1 MPNQR
6 ITDLPNLVASQ
17 LDGDDLIYVVN
28 VQSDTSHKITF
39 SALAGD
45 SLITLS
51 AYDTQNTLNINYLS
65 GNIDS
70 NTTAISLLDQGE
82 ASLVQDINF
91 LSASIDQNTSDI
103 LTVSAIAETA
113 GGIGDL
119 TTDVLELSGQ
129 VQELSANQ
137 DLSEIE
143 ITAVFD
149 YLSGEIDLRYESGD
163 SPTFTAIN
171 ASTITTT
178 GLAQVESL
186 RIDQTA
192 TSTMTLTATHY
203 VNVNI
208 SGTSYKMLLAS
219 N

>member
-163 SPTFTAIN
+163 SPTFNAID

-178 GLAQVESL
+178 GLAQVDSL

-192 TSTMTLTATHY
+192 TSTMTLTATHF

-208 SGTSYKMLLAS
+208 SGTPYKMLLAT
-219 N
+219 

>member
-51 AYDTQNTLNINYLS
+51 AYDTQNTLNVNYLS
-65 GNIDS
+65 GSIDS

-82 ASLVQDINF
+82 ASLGQDINF

-103 LTVSAIAETA
+103 LTVSAIAESA
-113 GGIGDL
+113 GGVGDL
-119 TTDVLELSGQ
+119 TSDVLELSGQ
-129 VQELSANQ
+129 VLELSANQ

-163 SPTFTAIN
+163 SPTFTAIG

-178 GLAQVESL
+178 GQAQVNSL
-186 RIDQTA
+186 RINQTA
-192 TSTMTLTATHY
+192 TTTTTLTATHY

-208 SGTSYKMLLAS
+208 SGTPYKMLLAT
-219 N
+219 

>member
-6 ITDLPNLVASQ
+6 ITDLPNLVAIQ
-17 LDGDDLIYVVN
+17 LDFGYLIYVVN

-51 AYDTQNTLNINYLS
+51 AYDTQNTLNVNYLS
-65 GNIDS
+65 GSIDINTANIAILEQDATS
-70 NTTAISLLDQGE
+70 N
-82 ASLVQDINF
+82 VQDLNF

-103 LTVSAIAETA
+103 LTVSAIAESA
-113 GGIGDL
+113 GGVGDL
-119 TTDVLELSGQ
+119 TSDVLELSSQ
-129 VQELSANQ
+129 VLELSANQ

-163 SPTFTAIN
+163 SPTFAAIG
-171 ASTITTT
+171 AATITTT
-178 GLAQVESL
+178 GQAQVNSL
-186 RIDQTA
+186 RINQSPT
-192 TSTMTLTATHY
+192 TTTTLTATHF

-208 SGTSYKMLLAS
+208 SGTPYKMLLAT
-219 N
+219 